1 MEVSLL
7 LFAISKLDTE
17 IRLLK
22 FTAMLET
29 FGIVT
34 YKVNKKRKIVFK
46 NNFAVS
52 KWSYVFISFRMCRE
66 HHCCHADR

>member
-34 YKVNKKRKIVFK
+34 YKVNKKKKDCV
-46 NNFAVS
+46 
-52 KWSYVFISFRMCRE
+52 
-66 HHCCHADR
+66 